1 MIDLRKATW
10 GANADRPCAL
20 ALTVVPSTD
29 KGLGHFDIACA
40 RQMIE
45 MRAEVAVGR
54 AGRPEPGEVDR
65 AAISCRKSEI
75 KLSLPHEQSIPSA
88 CPIVGVCRF
97 QGAFATT
104 QARGKI
110 LYRKSP
116 ITH

>member
-1 MIDLRKATW
+1 MTSESRPPLHTRFDR
-10 GANADRPCAL
+10 GARPSA
-20 ALTVVPSTD
+20 D
-29 KGLGHFDIACA
+29 KGLGHFDVAGA

-88 CPIVGVCRF
+88 CRILGPPFRRRF
-97 QGAFATT
+97 
-104 QARGKI
+104 RDDKSEGKFFF
-110 LYRKSP
+110 
-116 ITH
+116 